1 MKIQNVRRVG
11 LLLSVAGAA
20 LHWFGAPPALAA
32 GEVIAAFTKN
42 QVDPHFE
49 GVRAGVEQIARK
61 MNATVR
67 QYVPTKPNN
76 ITEGM
81 SQLEDVGV
89 TKPSLVLFMPID
101 PKAQLPTIK
110 RLIEAGTPVINYN
123 DRAGAAPYL
132 SFVGEDDY
140 KLGYDIAKTL
150 FDHLGG
156 KGNVVILEGIKGS
169 NTGDERKRGF
179 EAALKEYPNI
189 KLLASQPANFQRLL
203 GLQVMENLIQQ
214 FPDINGVI
222 AAADASALGAA
233 EALNSAGRSNVAVVS
248 INGVPEAVEAVKTG
262 SLLAIAEFN
271 GFKIGCVATEI
282 GLKAVRGE
290 AVPKQIV
297 IPGAIITKAN
307 YAEWLVPYRER
318 TCPAAASYVGQ

>member
-1 MKIQNVRRVG
+1 MKVRIVRSTRW
-11 LLLSVAGAA
+11 LSVAIGLVLCGLAA
-20 LHWFGAPPALAA
+20 SPALAA

-49 GVRAGVEQIARK
+49 GVRAGVEQMAKK

-89 TKPSLVLFMPID
+89 TKPNLVLFMPID

-110 RLIEAGTPVINYN
+110 RLIDSGTPVLNYN
-123 DRAGAAPYL
+123 DKAGEAPYL
-132 SFVGEDDY
+132 AFVGQDDY
-140 KLGYDIAKTL
+140 KLGYDIARTL

-179 EAALKEYPNI
+179 DAALKEYPNI

-214 FPDINGVI
+214 FSDINGVI
-222 AAADASALGAA
+222 SAADASALGAA
-233 EALNSAGRSNVAVVS
+233 EALKSAGRGNVPVVS
-248 INGVPEAVEAVKTG
+248 INGVPEAVEAVKNG

-282 GLKAVRGE
+282 GLRAIRGE
-290 AVPKQIV
+290 KTPKRLL

-307 YAEWLVPYRER
+307 FAEWLVPYDKR
-318 TCPAAASYVGQ
+318 TCPTAESYSGQ

>member
-1 MKIQNVRRVG
+1 MKTRHVKHLR
-11 LLLSVAGAA
+11 LLSAA
-20 LHWFGAPPALAA
+20 LISCGLSAAPALAA

-49 GVRAGVEQIARK
+49 GVRAGVEQMAKK
-61 MNATVR
+61 MNATIR

-89 TKPSLVLFMPID
+89 TRPNLVLFMPID

-110 RLIEAGTPVINYN
+110 RLIESGTPVLNYN
-123 DRAGAAPYL
+123 DKAGDAPYL
-132 SFVGEDDY
+132 AFVGQDDY
-140 KLGYDIAKTL
+140 KLGYDIAKML

-179 EAALKEYPNI
+179 DAALKEYPNI

-214 FPDINGVI
+214 HSEINGVI

-233 EALNSAGRSNVAVVS
+233 EALKAAGRGNVAVVS
-248 INGVPEAVEAVKTG
+248 INGVPEAVEAVKNG
-262 SLLAIAEFN
+262 GLLAIAEFN

-282 GLKAVRGE
+282 GLKAIRGE
-290 AVPKQIV
+290 AMPKRVV

-307 YAEWLVPYRER
+307 HSEWLVPFQQR
-318 TCPAAASYVGQ
+318 TCPAAADYAGH

>member
-1 MKIQNVRRVG
+1 MPK
-11 LLLSVAGAA
+11 LLTVTFAVV
-20 LHWFGAPPALAA
+20 ALACVGSSRSA
-32 GEVIAAFTKN
+32 LADGEVVAAFTKN

-49 GVRAGVEQIARK
+49 GVRAGVEQMAKK
-61 MNATVR
+61 MNASVR

-89 TKPSLVLFMPID
+89 TKPGVILFMPID

-110 RLIEAGTPVINYN
+110 RLIEGGTPIVNYN
-123 DRAGAAPYL
+123 DKAGDAPYI

-140 KLGYDIAKTL
+140 KLAYDVAKTL
-150 FDHLGG
+150 FEHLGG
-156 KGNVVILEGIKGS
+156 KGNVVILEGVKGS

-179 EAALKEYPNI
+179 DAALKEYPNI

-214 FPDINGVI
+214 FSEIDGVLS
-222 AAADASALGAA
+222 AADASALGAV
-233 EALNSAGRSNVAVVS
+233 EALKSAGRTKTAVVS
-248 INGVPEAVEAVKTG
+248 INGVPEAVEAVRDG

-282 GLKAVRGE
+282 GLRAIRGE
-290 AVPKQIV
+290 KTPKRLL

-307 YAEWLVPYRER
+307 FAEWLVPYDQR
-318 TCPAAASYVGQ
+318 TCPTAESYPAE

>member
-1 MKIQNVRRVG
+1 MTIRTARRVG
-11 LLLSVAGAA
+11 LLLAVMGTALGLSAA
-20 LHWFGAPPALAA
+20 LPAFAA

-49 GVRAGVEQIARK
+49 GVRAGVEQVAK
-61 MNATVR
+61 TMGATVR

-89 TKPSLVLFMPID
+89 TRPNLVLFMPID

-110 RLIEAGTPVINYN
+110 RLIEAGTPVLNYN
-123 DRAGAAPYL
+123 DKAGDAPYL

-179 EAALKEYPNI
+179 DAALKEYPNI

-214 FPDINGVI
+214 FNNIDGVI

-233 EALNSAGRSNVAVVS
+233 EALKSAGRDKVAVVS
-248 INGVPEAVEAVKTG
+248 INGVPEAVEAVKNG

-282 GLKAVRGE
+282 GLKAIRGE
-290 AVPKQIV
+290 AVPKKIE

-307 YAEWLVPYRER
+307 HAEWLVPYQAR
-318 TCPAAASYVGQ
+318 TCPTAASYVAK

>member
-1 MKIQNVRRVG
+1 MLKV
-11 LLLSVAGAA
+11 LDTKSV
-20 LHWFGAPPALAA
+20 LAA
-32 GEVIAAFTKN
+32 AAVCVSLGYALPAFADGEVVAAFTKN

-49 GVRAGVEQIARK
+49 GVRAGVEQMAKK

-76 ITEGM
+76 IAEGM
-81 SQLEDVGV
+81 AQLEDVGV
-89 TKPSLVLFMPID
+89 TKPNVVLFMPLD
-101 PKAQLPTIK
+101 PKAQLPTIQK
-110 RLIEAGTPVINYN
+110 LIADGTPIVNYN
-123 DRAGAAPYL
+123 DKAGDAPYV

-179 EAALKEYPNI
+179 DAAVKEYPNI
-189 KLLASQPANFQRLL
+189 KVLASQPANFQRLP
-203 GLQVMENLIQQ
+203 GLQVMENLMQQ
-214 FPDINGVI
+214 FKDIHGVI
-222 AAADASALGAA
+222 AAADASALGAV
-233 EALNSAGRSNVAVVS
+233 EALKSAGRSNVPVVS
-248 INGVPEAVEAVKTG
+248 INGVPEAVEAVKNG
-262 SLLAIAEFN
+262 SILAIAEFN

-282 GLKAVRGE
+282 ALKGVRGQE
-290 AVPKQIV
+290 VPKRLI

-307 YAEWLVPYRER
+307 HAEWLVPYNQR
-318 TCPAAASYVGQ
+318 TCPTAATYAAK

>member
-1 MKIQNVRRVG
+1 MTNRSVRNIWILSAAMG
-11 LLLSVAGAA
+11 LTFYGLAA
-20 LHWFGAPPALAA
+20 SPALAA
-32 GEVIAAFTKN
+32 GEIIAAFTKN

-49 GVRAGVEQIARK
+49 DVRAGVEQMAKK

-110 RLIEAGTPVINYN
+110 RLIDAKTPVLNYN
-123 DRAGAAPYL
+123 DRAGDAPYL
-132 SFVGEDDY
+132 AFVGEDDY

-156 KGNVVILEGIKGS
+156 KGKIVILEGIKGS

-179 EAALKEYPNI
+179 DAALKEYPNI

-214 FPDINGVI
+214 FNDIDGVI

-233 EALNSAGRSNVAVVS
+233 EALKSAGRGNVPVVS

-282 GLKAVRGE
+282 GLKAIRGE
-290 AVPKQIV
+290 PVPKQVV
-297 IPGAIITKAN
+297 IPAAIITKSN
-307 YAEWLVPYRER
+307 HAEWLVPYPER
-318 TCPAAASYVGQ
+318 TCPAAASYIGQ